1 MKLRILG
8 NSIRLRLS
16 RSEMEH
22 FAATGRIIET
32 VEFGS
37 DSDFTYS
44 LTTGESLSATHHTS
58 GIQIVIPHH
67 LAHDWTGTDRVSV
80 AGEMALNGGRTLQIL
95 LEKDFKCIHKS
106 SHANEDAYPNPLS
119 SPQ

>member
-1 MKLRILG
+1 MKLRIHG

-16 RSEMEH
+16 RSEMER
-22 FAATGRIIET
+22 FGATGRISET

-37 DSDFTYS
+37 GSNFTYS
-44 LTTGESLSATHHTS
+44 LTIGESFGATHSTD
-58 GIQIVIPHH
+58 GIQIVVPHH
-67 LAHDWTGTDRVSV
+67 LAQGWTGTDRVSV
-80 AGEMALNGGRTLQIL
+80 AGEQPLGSGRTLQIL

-106 SHANEDAYPNPLS
+106 SEANADAYPNPAS